1 MFGGAVSVP
10 VDVIA
15 TLTQLV
21 VLIDDN
27 YVVPDDIKDAE
38 TKEALWETLTTID
51 ETLRSI
57 LAVHDK
63 ENEWGQ

>member
-1 MFGGAVSVP
+1 MSVP